1 MDEDEIYKFTAIIT
15 YEQYYSDDST
25 WGVFGF
31 STTDDIPF
39 FTKPTKAF
47 DPFGDNKTSD
57 EENKKMSKLAGK
69 MQHLVVG
76 GEYVVKAK
84 YKKDKKYGDQY
95 VPIAIY
101 AIIPQSRETQL
112 LFLKSMIP
120 EWMAD
125 NLINAYP
132 NVVNDVANGTLKT
145 IDYSL
150 VKGVRE
156 ITWNKIKEKII
167 NNYLISDII
176 SMLKPI
182 GVTYAMIKKLLSEEP
197 NPVLLKQELEKNP
210 YLMTKID
217 GIGFKKCD
225 DLALKLKPELI
236 DSTQRLVAF
245 VQYYF
250 KDLGESKGHTW
261 CSESRAPSCPVPGN
275 CYRQTSSENVP

>member
-31 STTDDIPF
+31 STKDDIPF
-39 FTKPTKAF
+39 FKKPTKTF
-47 DPFGDNKTSD
+47 DSFGDNKTSD

-95 VPIAIY
+95 TPIAIY

-120 EWMAD
+120 EWIAD

-132 NVVNDVANGTLKT
+132 NVVNDVAK
-145 IDYSL
+145 YSL
-150 VKGVRE
+150 QGTTQGRYLTGGVPPVRF
-156 ITWNKIKEKII
+156 
-167 NNYLISDII
+167 
-176 SMLKPI
+176 SM
-182 GVTYAMIKKLLSEEP
+182 
-197 NPVLLKQELEKNP
+197 
-210 YLMTKID
+210 
-217 GIGFKKCD
+217 
-225 DLALKLKPELI
+225 
-236 DSTQRLVAF
+236 
-245 VQYYF
+245 
-250 KDLGESKGHTW
+250 
-261 CSESRAPSCPVPGN
+261 
-275 CYRQTSSENVP
+275 